1 MRYKLPFLV
10 VALCVLAPRL
20 AESTVV
26 LPLDFRQLTSKA
38 STIARGRVVSVIPQW
53 ATDRHGIDT
62 IVTVQVSSY
71 LKGDVGPQVTFR
83 VPGGKIGRLRS
94 VTVGAP
100 VFREG
105 EDVIVFLGA
114 DVPAIPHV
122 VGFNQGV
129 YRVLVDQASG
139 QAVVTPPVLA
149 DVTVPTPVV
158 RGDRSRKP
166 MPVEQFEA
174 RVRSMIQDRSDG
186 ALRQPRVGIKDKQV
200 R

>member
-149 DVTVPTPVV
+149 DVTVPTPSCAATG
-158 RGDRSRKP
+158 RASRCRWNSSRP
-166 MPVEQFEA
+166 ASA
-174 RVRSMIQDRSDG
+174 R
-186 ALRQPRVGIKDKQV
+186 
-200 R
+200 